1 MQLLLLER
9 EREQGWVRN
18 LELVV
23 KGQLMRCDGFLVL
36 LAVGQRDQ
44 LKLASVPWLIVR
56 GVLGRLEQ
64 SWQRHVVVVVAAAVV
79 G

>member
-9 EREQGWVRN
+9 EQGWVRN
-18 LELVV
+18 WELVV

-44 LKLASVPWLIVR
+44 LKLAYVPWLIVT
-56 GVLGRLEQ
+56 GVLCRLEQ
-64 SWQRHVVVVVAAAVV
+64 SWQRHVVVVAAAVV